1 MNTLASS
8 NLKDHLFISEV
19 TTKPWSLEEDVENY
33 QHNGLGIELWESKF
47 SETDFDRQIS
57 WLLDQ
62 DIAVSSI
69 QPKVMTVFPSLS
81 SPDPKAPK
89 HRLALMCKTI
99 DRFSTLLNGACMVT
113 NTGADLS
120 GNEELVWKTA
130 VETYKKL
137 ADYAAMRNVRIA
149 FEPLGASLM
158 NRSTIISNISTSL
171 ELIQEINHPQMGICA
186 DCYNLWESNA
196 LDEVSLCGDKLF
208 LVHLA
213 DWKRP
218 RSFHDR
224 HIPGEGLIPI
234 DSFLQRTLATGYKG
248 AYVIEL
254 FSEYDPDS
262 LWNQDL
268 KAVVKRSKAG
278 VLEAEKRMKIKIKR
292 AMDHEG
298 E

>member
-1 MNTLASS
+1 MNNLASA

-19 TTKPWSLEEDVENY
+19 TTKPWSLEEDVKNY
-33 QHNGLGIELWESKF
+33 QQNGLGIELWESKF
-47 SETDFDRQIS
+47 SVTDFDRQIS

-89 HRLALMCKTI
+89 HRLALMYRTI
-99 DRFSTLLNGACMVT
+99 DRFSKLLDGACLVT

-120 GNEELVWKTA
+120 GNEDLVWNTVIKA
-130 VETYKKL
+130 YKKL
-137 ADYAAMRNVRIA
+137 ADYAAIRNVRIA

-158 NRSTIISNISTSL
+158 NRSTN
-171 ELIQEINHPQMGICA
+171 
-186 DCYNLWESNA
+186 
-196 LDEVSLCGDKLF
+196 
-208 LVHLA
+208 
-213 DWKRP
+213 
-218 RSFHDR
+218 FHDR

-234 DSFLQRTLATGYKG
+234 DTFLHRTLSTGYKG

-268 KAVVKRSKAG
+268 KTVVKQCKAG
-278 VLEAEKRMKIKIKR
+278 VLEAEKRMKIKLKK

-298 E
+298 N